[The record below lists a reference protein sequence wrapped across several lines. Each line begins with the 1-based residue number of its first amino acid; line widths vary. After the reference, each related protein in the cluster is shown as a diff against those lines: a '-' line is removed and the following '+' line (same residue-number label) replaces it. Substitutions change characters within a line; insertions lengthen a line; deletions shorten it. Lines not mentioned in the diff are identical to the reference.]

1 MMKRNSI
8 AALSLSAAALI
19 GIAGWESYR
28 GEAYYATEDEKA
40 RGISTIGFG
49 TTKDV
54 KPGDK
59 TTPVRALQQ
68 LGKDADVYQQAM
80 RRCITVPLHQ
90 WEFDAGLSL
99 AYNIGPTAFCRS
111 TAVKKLNVGDYAGFC
126 NEFLRWNK
134 AGGKVLNGLTKRRQQ
149 ERDLCMGLSNA

>member
-90 WEFDAGLSL
+90 YEWDAYVSL
-99 AYNIGPTAFCRS
+99 TYNIGSGAFCKS
-111 TAVKKLNVGDYAGFC
+111 TLVRKLNAQDYSGAC
-126 NEFLRWNK
+126 WEILRWNK
-134 AGGKVLNGLTKRRQQ
+134 AGGRVLTGLVNRRKS
-149 ERDLCMGLSNA
+149 EYNTCMGKS

>member
-19 GIAGWESYR
+19 GIAGWESFSPK
-28 GEAYYATEDEKA
+28 AYDDGVGVQTV
-40 RGISTIGFG
+40 GFG
-49 TTKDV
+49 TTVIDG
-54 KPGDK
+54 KPVQKGD
-59 TTPVRALQQ
+59 TITPVRALQQ

-80 RRCITVPLHQ
+80 RRCITVPMHQ

-99 AYNIGPTAFCRS
+99 TYNIGPTAFCRS
-111 TAVKKLNVGDYAGFC
+111 TAVKKLNAGDYAGFC

-134 AGGKVLNGLTKRRQQ
+134 AGGKVLNGLTKRRQA
-149 ERDLCMGLSNA
+149 EYNTCMGVM